1 MMIGIWIVS
10 IILIV
15 AGIAA
20 SLGVLVSKDL
30 FYDGNKRARILKK
43 IGTIAAIIIVVAII
57 VGGMMFW
64 LYGTQQGK
72 RAQKDTESNLGD
84 GLKRE
89 IVLYTRDGDIIK
101 KYTVI
106 GDVEYKY
113 DPYRIVFEDEN
124 GLRHTI
130 SPGDNPII
138 NDEIE

>member
-1 MMIGIWIVS
+1 MIGIWVFS

-15 AGIAA
+15 AAIVGSIVI
-20 SLGVLVSKDL
+20 GVSKSL
-30 FYDGNKRARILKK
+30 FEYQDPSTRVLKK

-89 IVLYTRDGDIIK
+89 IVLYTRDGDIIE
-101 KYTVI
+101 KYIII
-106 GDVEYKY
+106 GDVEYKS
-113 DPYRIVFEDEN
+113 DPHRLVFEDEN
-124 GLRHTI
+124 GFRHTI
-130 SPGDNPII
+130 TPGDNPIT
-138 NDEIE
+138 NNEIE

>member
-1 MMIGIWIVS
+1 MIGIWVFS

-15 AGIAA
+15 AAIAGSIAIGISK
-20 SLGVLVSKDL
+20 SLFEYQEDST
-30 FYDGNKRARILKK
+30 RALKK
-43 IGTIAAIIIVVAII
+43 TGIIVVII
-57 VGGMMFW
+57 LVVALAVGGMMFW

-130 SPGDNPII
+130 SPGDNPTT

>member
-1 MMIGIWIVS
+1 MIGIWVFS

-15 AGIAA
+15 AAIAGSIAIGISE
-20 SLGVLVSKDL
+20 SLFDYQKDST
-30 FYDGNKRARILKK
+30 RALKK
-43 IGTIAAIIIVVAII
+43 TGIIVVII
-57 VGGMMFW
+57 LVVALAVGGMMFW

-130 SPGDNPII
+130 SPGDNPIT
-138 NDEIE
+138 NDEID

>member
-1 MMIGIWIVS
+1 MIGIWVFS

-15 AGIAA
+15 AAIAGSIVIGISK
-20 SLGVLVSKDL
+20 SLFEYQEDST
-30 FYDGNKRARILKK
+30 RALKK
-43 IGTIAAIIIVVAII
+43 TGIIVVII
-57 VGGMMFW
+57 LVVALMVGGMMFW

-113 DPYRIVFEDEN
+113 DPYRIVFEDEK

-130 SPGDNPII
+130 SPGDNPIT
-138 NDEIE
+138 NDEID

>member
-1 MMIGIWIVS
+1 MIGIWVFS

-15 AGIAA
+15 AAIAGSIAIGISK
-20 SLGVLVSKDL
+20 SLFEYQEDST
-30 FYDGNKRARILKK
+30 RAVKK
-43 IGTIAAIIIVVAII
+43 TGIIVVII
-57 VGGMMFW
+57 LVVALAVGGMMFW

-106 GDVEYKY
+106 GDIEYKY

-130 SPGDNPII
+130 SPGDNPIT

>member
-1 MMIGIWIVS
+1 MIGIWVFS

-15 AGIAA
+15 AAIAGSIAIGISK
-20 SLGVLVSKDL
+20 SLFEYQEDST
-30 FYDGNKRARILKK
+30 RALKK
-43 IGTIAAIIIVVAII
+43 TGIIIVIILVVALA

-72 RAQKDTESNLGD
+72 RAQKDTVSNIGD

-89 IVLYTRDGDIIK
+89 IILYTRDGDIIK

-130 SPGDNPII
+130 SPGDNPIT
-138 NDEIE
+138 NDEID

>member
-1 MMIGIWIVS
+1 MIGIWVFS

-15 AGIAA
+15 GAIAGSIAI
-20 SLGVLVSKDL
+20 GVSKSRFEYQDSST
-30 FYDGNKRARILKK
+30 RIFKK
-43 IGTIAAIIIVVAII
+43 TGIIAVIILVVALM

-89 IVLYTRDGDIIK
+89 IVLYTRDGDI
-101 KYTVI
+101 
-106 GDVEYKY
+106 Y

-130 SPGDNPII
+130 SPGDNPIT

>member
-1 MMIGIWIVS
+1 MIGIWVFS
-10 IILIV
+10 IILI
-15 AGIAA
+15 
-20 SLGVLVSKDL
+20 
-30 FYDGNKRARILKK
+30 
-43 IGTIAAIIIVVAII
+43 IAAIAGSIAIGISNSLFEYQEDSTRALKKTGIIVVII
-57 VGGMMFW
+57 LVVALAVGGMMFW

-113 DPYRIVFEDEN
+113 DPYRIVFEDEK

-130 SPGDNPII
+130 SPGDNPIT

>member
-1 MMIGIWIVS
+1 MIGIWVFS

-15 AGIAA
+15 AAIAGSIAIGISN
-20 SLGVLVSKDL
+20 SLFEYQEDS
-30 FYDGNKRARILKK
+30 ARVLKK
-43 IGTIAAIIIVVAII
+43 TGIIVVII
-57 VGGMMFW
+57 LVVALAVGGMMFW

-130 SPGDNPII
+130 SPGDNPIT
-138 NDEIE
+138 NDEID

>member
-1 MMIGIWIVS
+1 MVGIWVFS

-15 AGIAA
+15 AAIAGSIAIGISK
-20 SLGVLVSKDL
+20 SLFEYQEDSTRV
-30 FYDGNKRARILKK
+30 LKK
-43 IGTIAAIIIVVAII
+43 TGIIVVII
-57 VGGMMFW
+57 LVVALAVGGMMFW

-130 SPGDNPII
+130 SPGDNPIT
-138 NDEIE
+138 NDEID

>member
-1 MMIGIWIVS
+1 MIGIWVFS

-15 AGIAA
+15 AAIAGSIAIGISK
-20 SLGVLVSKDL
+20 SLFEYQEDSTK
-30 FYDGNKRARILKK
+30 ALKK
-43 IGTIAAIIIVVAII
+43 TGIIVVII
-57 VGGMMFW
+57 LVVALVVGGMMFW

-130 SPGDNPII
+130 SPGDNPIT
-138 NDEIE
+138 NDETE

>member
-1 MMIGIWIVS
+1 MVGIWVFS

-15 AGIAA
+15 AAIAGSIAIGISK
-20 SLGVLVSKDL
+20 SLFEYQEDSA
-30 FYDGNKRARILKK
+30 RALKK
-43 IGTIAAIIIVVAII
+43 TGIIVVII
-57 VGGMMFW
+57 LVVALAVGGMMFW

-72 RAQKDTESNLGD
+72 RAQKDTVSNIGD

-113 DPYRIVFEDEN
+113 NPYRIVFEDEN

-130 SPGDNPII
+130 SPGDNPIT
-138 NDEIE
+138 NDEID

>member
-1 MMIGIWIVS
+1 MVGIWVFS

-15 AGIAA
+15 AAIAGSIAIGISK
-20 SLGVLVSKDL
+20 SLFEYQEDSTRV
-30 FYDGNKRARILKK
+30 LKK
-43 IGTIAAIIIVVAII
+43 TGIIVVII
-57 VGGMMFW
+57 LVVALAVGGMMFW

-130 SPGDNPII
+130 SPGDNPIT

>member
-1 MMIGIWIVS
+1 MIGIWVFS

-15 AGIAA
+15 AAIAGSIAIGISK
-20 SLGVLVSKDL
+20 SLFEYQEDST
-30 FYDGNKRARILKK
+30 RALKK
-43 IGTIAAIIIVVAII
+43 TGIIVVII
-57 VGGMMFW
+57 LVVALAVGGMMFW

-130 SPGDNPII
+130 SPGDNPIT

>member
-1 MMIGIWIVS
+1 MIGIWVFS

-15 AGIAA
+15 AAIVGSIVI
-20 SLGVLVSKDL
+20 GVSKSL
-30 FYDGNKRARILKK
+30 FEYQDPSTRVLKK

-89 IVLYTRDGDIIK
+89 IILYTRDGDIIE
-101 KYTVI
+101 KYIII
-106 GDVEYKY
+106 GDVEYKS
-113 DPYRIVFEDEN
+113 DPYRLVFEDEN
-124 GLRHTI
+124 GFRHTI
-130 SPGDNPII
+130 TPGDNPIT
-138 NDEIE
+138 NNEIE

>member
-1 MMIGIWIVS
+1 MIGIWVSS

-15 AGIAA
+15 AAIVGSIVI
-20 SLGVLVSKDL
+20 GVSKSL
-30 FYDGNKRARILKK
+30 FEYQDSSTRILKK
-43 IGTIAAIIIVVAII
+43 IGTIAVIIVVVAII

-130 SPGDNPII
+130 SPGDNPIT
-138 NDEIE
+138 NDEID

>member
-1 MMIGIWIVS
+1 MIGIWVFS

-15 AGIAA
+15 AAIAGSIA
-20 SLGVLVSKDL
+20 IDISNSLFEYQEDST
-30 FYDGNKRARILKK
+30 RALKK
-43 IGTIAAIIIVVAII
+43 TGIIVVII
-57 VGGMMFW
+57 LVVALAVGGMMFW

-113 DPYRIVFEDEN
+113 DPYRIVFEDEK

-130 SPGDNPII
+130 SPGDNPIT

>member
-1 MMIGIWIVS
+1 MIGIWVFS

-15 AGIAA
+15 AAIAGSIVIGISK
-20 SLGVLVSKDL
+20 SLFEYQEDST
-30 FYDGNKRARILKK
+30 RALKK
-43 IGTIAAIIIVVAII
+43 TGIIVAII
-57 VGGMMFW
+57 LVVALAVGGMMFW

-89 IVLYTRDGDIIK
+89 IVLYTRDGDIVK

-130 SPGDNPII
+130 SPGDNPIT

>member
-1 MMIGIWIVS
+1 MIGIWVFS

-15 AGIAA
+15 AAIAGSIAIGISK
-20 SLGVLVSKDL
+20 SLFEYQEDST
-30 FYDGNKRARILKK
+30 RALKK
-43 IGTIAAIIIVVAII
+43 TGIIVVII
-57 VGGMMFW
+57 LVVALAVGGMMFW

-101 KYTVI
+101 KYIVI

-113 DPYRIVFEDEN
+113 DPYRIVFEDGN

-130 SPGDNPII
+130 SPGDNPIT

>member
-1 MMIGIWIVS
+1 MIGIWVFS

-15 AGIAA
+15 AAIAGSIAIGISN
-20 SLGVLVSKDL
+20 SLFEYQEDST
-30 FYDGNKRARILKK
+30 RALKK
-43 IGTIAAIIIVVAII
+43 TGIIVVII
-57 VGGMMFW
+57 LVVALAVGGMMFW

-130 SPGDNPII
+130 SPGDNPIT
-138 NDEIE
+138 NDETE

>member
-1 MMIGIWIVS
+1 MIGIWVFS

-15 AGIAA
+15 AAIAGSIAIGISK
-20 SLGVLVSKDL
+20 SLFEYQEDST
-30 FYDGNKRARILKK
+30 RALKK
-43 IGTIAAIIIVVAII
+43 TGIIVVII
-57 VGGMMFW
+57 LVVVLAVGGMMFW

-124 GLRHTI
+124 GSRHTI
-130 SPGDNPII
+130 SPGDNPIT

>member
-1 MMIGIWIVS
+1 MIGIWVFS

-15 AGIAA
+15 AAIAGSIAIGISK
-20 SLGVLVSKDL
+20 SLFEYQEDST
-30 FYDGNKRARILKK
+30 RALKK
-43 IGTIAAIIIVVAII
+43 TGIIVVII
-57 VGGMMFW
+57 LVVALAVGGMMFW

-72 RAQKDTESNLGD
+72 RAQKNTESNLGD

-130 SPGDNPII
+130 SPGDNPIT

>member
-1 MMIGIWIVS
+1 MIGIWVSS

-15 AGIAA
+15 AAIAGSIA
-20 SLGVLVSKDL
+20 IGVSKDL
-30 FYDGNKRARILKK
+30 FEYQEDSTRVLKK
-43 IGTIAAIIIVVAII
+43 TGIIVVII
-57 VGGMMFW
+57 LVVALAVGGMMFW

>member
-1 MMIGIWIVS
+1 MIGIWVFS

-15 AGIAA
+15 AAIAGSIAIGISK
-20 SLGVLVSKDL
+20 SLFEYQEDSTK
-30 FYDGNKRARILKK
+30 ALKK
-43 IGTIAAIIIVVAII
+43 TGIIVVII
-57 VGGMMFW
+57 LVVALAVGGMMFW

-130 SPGDNPII
+130 SPGDNPIT
-138 NDEIE
+138 NDEIK